1 MRHPRYNDKNRS
13 LSDDQL
19 MRTKVLVT
27 GSAGHLGEALM
38 RTFRTA
44 ARPAVGLDI
53 KASPFTDYVGS
64 ISDRA
69 LLKRCM
75 RDVRTV
81 IHTATLHKP
90 HIATH
95 TLQDFVETNITGTLA
110 LLEEAA
116 AVGVECFLYTSTT
129 STFGDALSPAPGEPA
144 AWITEDV
151 TPLPK
156 NIYGVTKL
164 AAESLCELFFRK
176 HRLPTMVLRTS
187 RFFPEDDDDA
197 ATRSRYQ
204 TANAQANELLYRR
217 ADIEDIVAAHVS
229 AEARLS
235 DPGFRREKGFRRYII
250 SARTPFQ
257 PGDCGPLRANAAEV
271 VRRLFPG
278 SEALYEKRQW
288 ELLPSMDRVYDSSL
302 AINELGWQPRYDF
315 QHVLDCLK
323 RGTDFRSPLAREVG
337 SKGYHSE
344 VFAEGPY
351 PVQRG

>member
-38 RTFRTA
+38 
-44 ARPAVGLDI
+44 L
-53 KASPFTDYVGS
+53 
-64 ISDRA
+64 
-69 LLKRCM
+69 
-75 RDVRTV
+75 
-81 IHTATLHKP
+81 
-90 HIATH
+90 
-95 TLQDFVETNITGTLA
+95 
-110 LLEEAA
+110 
-116 AVGVECFLYTSTT
+116 TS
-129 STFGDALSPAPGEPA
+129 
-144 AWITEDV
+144 
-151 TPLPK
+151 
-156 NIYGVTKL
+156 
-164 AAESLCELFFRK
+164 
-176 HRLPTMVLRTS
+176 
-187 RFFPEDDDDA
+187 
-197 ATRSRYQ
+197 
-204 TANAQANELLYRR
+204 ANAQANELLYRR

-235 DPGFRREKGFRRYII
+235 DPGFRQEKGFRRYII

-323 RGTDFRSPLAREVG
+323 QGTDFRSPLAREVG

-344 VFAEGPY
+344 AFAGGPY